1 MAIISFK
8 GEKITTNGNLP
19 KPGTVAPNFTLVS
32 TDLKDV
38 SLSDFR
44 GKNVILSINPS
55 LDTSVCAATARH
67 FNKTVSDLHNT
78 VVLYVTKDLPFAHAR
93 FCSVEGIDNV
103 IPLSDFRCSTFSKDY
118 GILIENGALKGLL
131 ARAIVVISPNG
142 VVQYT
147 ELISEI
153 TNEPN
158 YETILSTLS
167 KSSATWF

>member
-1 MAIISFK
+1 MEF
-8 GEKITTNGNLP
+8 
-19 KPGTVAPNFTLVS
+19 
-32 TDLKDV
+32 
-38 SLSDFR
+38 
-44 GKNVILSINPS
+44 
-55 LDTSVCAATARH
+55 
-67 FNKTVSDLHNT
+67 
-78 VVLYVTKDLPFAHAR
+78 VLLR
-93 FCSVEGIDNV
+93 LWFCSVEGIDNV

-118 GILIENGALKGLL
+118 GILIENGPLKGLL